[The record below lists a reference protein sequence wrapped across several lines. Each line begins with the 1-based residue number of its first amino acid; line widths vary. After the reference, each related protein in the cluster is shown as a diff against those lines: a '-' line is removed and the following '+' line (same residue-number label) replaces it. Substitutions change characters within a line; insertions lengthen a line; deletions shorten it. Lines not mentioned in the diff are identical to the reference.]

1 MAYLALNERSLRRE
15 QLCELLWEIPD
26 DPRGSLRW
34 SLSKIRKLV
43 DEPGASRVI
52 ADRNS
57 VSFDADGVDIDVKTL
72 CSIAGSNIETLS
84 TEGLQLATDLYRGDF
99 LEGLDLADFHDFYTW
114 CIGERER
121 AARCQASL
129 LKELLARLKA
139 EPEQALDYANQLVTL
154 TPFDQ
159 SARATLIALLLR
171 LDRQPEAEQQYRLGR
186 QKLEESGDQDWR
198 ALYRIDVESW
208 RSLAT
213 RTPACWVAP
222 CVARALRKPL
232 LWRDRMTVQSGPQGR
247 INCWWGAKA
256 NWKLSPPRSRLC
268 KPPNRPT

>member
-1 MAYLALNERSLRRE
+1 MSKLELHVLGDLEVVRDGETLALPPSRKTRALLAYLALNERSLRRE

-43 DEPGASRVI
+43 DEPGASRII

-186 QKLEESGDQDWR
+186 QKLEESGDQDTG
-198 ALYRIDVESW
+198 L
-208 RSLAT
+208 LG
-213 RTPACWVAP
+213 
-222 CVARALRKPL
+222 RALR
-232 LWRDRMTVQSGPQGR
+232 G
-247 INCWWGAKA
+247 
-256 NWKLSPPRSRLC
+256 PRSQ
-268 KPPNRPT
+268 KTASFWHEI